1 MSDIYVPYVHNPAI
15 TKKTKQKKRV
25 AEDFMYSTKGE

>member
-15 TKKTKQKKRV
+15 TKQKTKKRV